1 MAASHDRTGIP
12 EAGKPRRP
20 QIGVGCRVGRLVVAA
35 PTSQRKNGYTVWL
48 CRCDCGGEILLD
60 TRCLQRGTVTDCG
73 CVSKVK
79 PGRRDVSG
87 MRFGR
92 LVAVEPTGEST
103 GGSAVWRCRC
113 DCGGEVCVPLHQLT
127 AGYRKSC
134 GCLSRPPRK
143 DYVGK
148 RFGRLT
154 VTAYAALEVR
164 LRLRKGNGCGTDAA
178 ANGKNEKLRLPPVGD
193 LPGKPETDRR
203 HLRHH
208 AGGTKK
214 PSERKQ
220 HQRIYRRTSGPKTG
234 EMDRADLLQGQ
245 NLLSRFLR
253 PAAGRRSRPQAGGR
267 NT

>member
-20 QIGVGCRVGRLVVAA
+20 QIGAGCRVGRLVVAA
-35 PTSQRKNGYTVWL
+35 STSQRKNGYTVWV

-92 LVAVEPTGEST
+92 LVAVEPTGESI

-113 DCGGEVCVPLHQLT
+113 DCGGEVCAPLHQLT

-154 VTAYAALEVR
+154 VTAYAGKQAGMHRWKCV
-164 LRLRKGNGCGTDAA
+164 CDC
-178 ANGKNEKLRLPPVGD
+178 GKNEKLRLPPVGD

-214 PSERKQ
+214 PSEREQ
-220 HQRIYRRTSGPKTG
+220 YQRIYRRTPGPEAG
-234 EMDRADLLQGQ
+234 EMDCTDLLQGQ
-245 NLLSRFLR
+245 NLLSWFLL
-253 PAAGRRSRPQAGGR
+253 PAAGRHSRPQAG
-267 NT
+267 